1 MERRSHKRRFGYWSA
16 LAGICVLFGAWAY
29 YRGTRSYIDC
39 VDGHCPDA
47 DSPEYFMGVRSMNEA
62 APFTAIEVM
71 IVVAAVGILAR
82 AIYLIIRRVL
92 WTLAP

>member
-1 MERRSHKRRFGYWSA
+1 
-16 LAGICVLFGAWAY
+16 
-29 YRGTRSYIDC
+29 
-39 VDGHCPDA
+39 
-47 DSPEYFMGVRSMNEA
+47 MNEA